1 MRILLNAR
9 LRYDWIS
16 KYFFKELK
24 QNADSDY
31 TAHKT
36 NRFSVDQN
44 GQTK

>member
-1 MRILLNAR
+1 MHVSVMTEFRR
-9 LRYDWIS
+9 G

-24 QNADSDY
+24 QNTDSDY